1 MSSLADANKCL
12 IVDSECIASVVDSHT
27 KEAKRAIPP
36 VRERSGCY
44 ADPYAGVV
52 DEEYEDIFN
61 VTIESLILQA
71 SPALQMFGHLSE
83 LEQFASPVSNTL
95 LVRDVRHLCYGMSK
109 LGCFCPS
116 QEVAGK

>member
-1 MSSLADANKCL
+1 MYRLCCRFSYQRSK
-12 IVDSECIASVVDSHT
+12 ESHP
-27 KEAKRAIPP
+27 A

-44 ADPYAGVV
+44 ADPYAGVL

-61 VTIESLILQA
+61 VTIESLILQM

-83 LEQFASPVSNTL
+83 LEQFASPVCNTL